1 MLLLVAAVPVLLL
14 STAAA
19 AVPVAVDWG
28 ACPLRRTTAV
38 SALVAADPEWVSAAD
53 SPAAGGVLAA
63 TAVGGVAS
71 LVAEGA
77 DNMRLLNF
85 NIFPLLSC
93 AQVHEG
99 HWDFT
104 LVDQV
109 VVPFLR
115 AANGTQTIVD
125 IETSPLWMWY
135 VGGNLPSPA
144 PMCL

>member
-1 MLLLVAAVPVLLL
+1 
-14 STAAA
+14 
-19 AVPVAVDWG
+19 
-28 ACPLRRTTAV
+28 
-38 SALVAADPEWVSAAD
+38 
-53 SPAAGGVLAA
+53 
-63 TAVGGVAS
+63 
-71 LVAEGA
+71 
-77 DNMRLLNF
+77 MRLLNF

-109 VVPFLR
+109 VVPFLH

-135 VGGNLPSPA
+135 VGGDTLSPA